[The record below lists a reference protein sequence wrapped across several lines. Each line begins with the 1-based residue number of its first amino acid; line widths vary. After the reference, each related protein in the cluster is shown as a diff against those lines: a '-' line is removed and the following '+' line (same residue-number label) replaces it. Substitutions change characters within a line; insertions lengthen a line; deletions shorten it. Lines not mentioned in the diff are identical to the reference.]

1 MSLQGVDQRVHAMR
15 DSQPMALPENQEYEK
30 FEH

>member
-15 DSQPMALPENQEYEK
+15 DSQPVALPKKLRIQTI
-30 FEH
+30 